1 MEDKIY
7 DLLTKQ
13 GEVTWQ
19 TVIQDLIKK
28 EELDPWNI
36 DISRLAHKYMLTL
49 KKLHEHNFFVSGKM
63 LLASALLLRMKSDR
77 LLYGDLA
84 NFDQQLFQQDDTLLD
99 VEEDF
104 VDKQQYRLTDFPQLL
119 IKTPQARKRQL
130 TLNDLMSALE
140 KALEVDERRNIKRLQ
155 EVEVFNQAVLPQKIY
170 DITELIK
177 DMYEKITYHLR
188 HKQTLTFDE
197 LVPSGERAD
206 KIMTFIPLL
215 HLDGQQKID
224 MHQDKPF
231 GTIHIR
237 LGTGPSEET
246 S

>member
-36 DISRLAHKYMLTL
+36 DISRLAQRYMQTL
-49 KKLHEHNFFVSGKM
+49 KKLHAHNFFVSGKM
-63 LLASALLLRMKSDR
+63 LLASAILLKMKSER

-84 NFDQQLFQQDDTLLD
+84 NFDQQLFPQDDSLLD
-99 VEEDF
+99 SEEDF
-104 VDKQQYRLTDFPQLL
+104 ADKQQYRLSDFPQLL
-119 IKTPQARKRQL
+119 VKTPQVRKRQL

-140 KALEVDERRNIKRLQ
+140 KALEVDERRNIRRIQ
-155 EVEVFNQAVLPQKIY
+155 DSVVFNQAVLPEKHH
-170 DITELIK
+170 DISVLIK
-177 DMYEKITYHLR
+177 ELFDKITYHLR
-188 HKQTLTFDE
+188 HRPTLTFDE
-197 LVPSGERAD
+197 LVPSQERAD
-206 KIMTFIPLL
+206 KILTFIPLL

-224 MHQDKPF
+224 LQQEKSF
-231 GTIHIR
+231 GTIHIK
-237 LGTGPSEET
+237 LGAGPSE
-246 S
+246 

>member
-7 DLLTKQ
+7 DLLTKE

-19 TVIQDLIKK
+19 TVIQDLIKN

-36 DISRLAHKYMLTL
+36 DISRLAQRYMQTL

-63 LLASALLLRMKSDR
+63 LLASALLLKMKSDR

-84 NFDQQLFQQDDTLLD
+84 NFDQQLFSQEDTLLD
-99 VEEDF
+99 SEDDF

-119 IKTPQARKRQL
+119 LKTPQPRKRQL

-140 KALEVDERRNIKRLQ
+140 KALEVDERRTIKRLQ
-155 EVEVFNQAVLPQKIY
+155 ETEVFREAVLPEKLY
-170 DITELIK
+170 DITEMIK
-177 DMYEKITYHLR
+177 DMFEKITYHLR
-188 HKQTLTFDE
+188 HKPTLTFDE

-224 MHQDKPF
+224 LQQEQAF
-231 GTIHIR
+231 GTINIR
-237 LGTGPSEET
+237 LGTGTSE
-246 S
+246 

>member
-36 DISRLAHKYMLTL
+36 DISRLAQRYMQTL
-49 KKLHEHNFFVSGKM
+49 KKLHAHNFFVSGKM
-63 LLASALLLRMKSDR
+63 LLASAILLKMKSER

-84 NFDQQLFQQDDTLLD
+84 NFDQQLFPQDDSLLD
-99 VEEDF
+99 SEEDF
-104 VDKQQYRLTDFPQLL
+104 ADKQQYRLSDFPQLL
-119 IKTPQARKRQL
+119 VKTPQVRKRQL

-140 KALEVDERRNIKRLQ
+140 KALEVDERRNIRRIQ
-155 EVEVFNQAVLPQKIY
+155 DSVVFNQAVLPEKHH
-170 DITELIK
+170 DISVLIK
-177 DMYEKITYHLR
+177 ELFDKITYHLR
-188 HKQTLTFDE
+188 HRPTLTFDE
-197 LVPSGERAD
+197 LVPSQERAD
-206 KIMTFIPLL
+206 KILTFIPLL

-224 MHQDKPF
+224 LHQEKSF
-231 GTIHIR
+231 GTIHIK
-237 LGTGPSEET
+237 LGAGPSE
-246 S
+246 

>member
-19 TVIQDLIKK
+19 TIIQDLIKK

-36 DISRLAHKYMLTL
+36 DISKLAQRYMLTL

-63 LLASALLLRMKSDR
+63 LLASALLLKMKSDR
-77 LLYGDLA
+77 LLYGDIA

-99 VEEDF
+99 APEDF
-104 VDKQQYRLTDFPQLL
+104 VDPTQTRLTNYPQLL
-119 IKTPQARKRQL
+119 VKTPQPRKRQL

-140 KALEVDERRNIKRLQ
+140 KALEVDERRTIKRIQ
-155 EVEVFNQAVLPQKIY
+155 DDVVFSEAVLPEKIY

-177 DMYEKITYHLR
+177 GVYEKIVYHLR
-188 HKQTLTFDE
+188 HKPTLTFDE
-197 LVPSGERAD
+197 LVPSAEKQD

-224 MHQDKPF
+224 LQQEKPF
-231 GTIHIR
+231 GTITIH
-237 LGTGPSEET
+237 LGS
-246 S
+246 SS